1 MNGEQTTVE
10 VVQLAAAA
18 FASFPSSCSLL
29 SVREARSGGGFLGR
43 RRTMTEEDWDIN
55 HVGGKFEA
63 KSLNR

>member
-29 SVREARSGGGFLGR
+29 ECEFGVEGFLGR
-43 RRTMTEEDWDIN
+43 RS
-55 HVGGKFEA
+55 VGQWTNSKLGTSCRREV
-63 KSLNR
+63 

>member
-29 SVREARSGGGFLGR
+29 EWWRVRTAASDSGPDELGTCR
-43 RRTMTEEDWDIN
+43 RE
-55 HVGGKFEA
+55 V
-63 KSLNR
+63 